1 MTKLCFYF
9 NLASVSFTF
18 GSAKIV
24 YGSFSSLSRNPLA
37 WIEGRELNN
46 NNNNNNNK
54 NNQELAWIA
63 DYDITFKGCNSTS
76 AYQNDLGFRK
86 LLLAKFQLCPS
97 GSGSTCKNGGD
108 YVVSMQDFV
117 EAYAYAKMNANQFLC
132 TNAYE
137 TCGNS
142 CNGAG
147 YYDTCLTNCFSSS
160 GADYSYCST
169 YYPNG
174 NHNNK
179 NNKNNDFEV
188 WKYVDCNQIN
198 GEGNNKDNHNNY
210 NNNYNDVG
218 YYIGAYCSEKG
229 DAVYLGLYTDW
240 RCTVSSSVSD
250 YETLTGYALPYTST
264 TIVGSESLGCKSY
277 NNNNNNNNN
286 EGNNALEI
294 CQKVYQAAA
303 KCEENL
309 DISNPDTS
317 SCPYVMN
324 GVSQISKAMANN
336 YDVVPSPMTRSSIA
350 ANVFAVLFGIT
361 TLLCGAYIYYARQ
374 ILHRRRRSAL
384 IIKNSIPAQKIGGE
398 GIA

>member
-63 DYDITFKGCNSTS
+63 DYDITFKGCYSTS

-160 GADYSYCST
+160 GADYSYCS
-169 YYPNG
+169 
-174 NHNNK
+174 
-179 NNKNNDFEV
+179 
-188 WKYVDCNQIN
+188 
-198 GEGNNKDNHNNY
+198 
-210 NNNYNDVG
+210 
-218 YYIGAYCSEKG
+218 
-229 DAVYLGLYTDW
+229 
-240 RCTVSSSVSD
+240 
-250 YETLTGYALPYTST
+250 TGYALPYTST

-384 IIKNSIPAQKIGGE
+384 IIKNSIPAQEIGGE